1 MTTPVTVAIAQPAG
15 ADFIRSQHA
24 VWASLPMSLTARPD
38 GARMIA
44 VDGQSPGW
52 LETLAEAIRSGV
64 AGVLLV
70 RPVAAPAR
78 RVRAA
83 AEAAASAGTA
93 VVVETAWASNPA
105 VVQLARAVAGRLP
118 DIGLIDSVA
127 QVAGDHRG
135 PWADVLLDHVVLL
148 RAVTGPLDA
157 VRFAVQDVHGYTVD
171 GVRGAS
177 TVAMAAVRSAVSP
190 PVARLAAYGA
200 TAEAHLVVPT
210 GDTAAPAAAW
220 IVDPAGATAQPT
232 SYETTS
238 RVSWRRLCGAV
249 SERSGEPVRDLA
261 DLADDTELVAT
272 ITESWPGHGTG
283 GLAGSARDKG
293 GYSAARRG
301 TPRVLH

>member
-1 MTTPVTVAIAQPAG
+1 MTSPATVAIAQPAG

-24 VWASLPMSLTARPD
+24 VWASLPMSLTAGPA
-38 GARMIA
+38 GAQMIA

-52 LETLAEAIRSGV
+52 LETLAEAIRPDV

-70 RPVAAPAR
+70 RPGAGPPAR

-83 AEAAASAGTA
+83 AEAAASTGTA

-105 VVQLARAVAGRLP
+105 VPQLARAIAGRLP
-118 DIGLIDSVA
+118 DTRLIDSVA
-127 QVAGDHRG
+127 QVAGERRG
-135 PWADVLLDHVVLL
+135 QWADVLLDHVALL

-177 TVAMAAVRSAVSP
+177 TIAMAAVRSAVSP

-220 IVDPAGATAQPT
+220 IVDPACATAQPT

-238 RVSWRRLCGAV
+238 RVSWRRLCGAA
-249 SERSGEPVRDLA
+249 SPRSGEPVRDLA
-261 DLADDTELVAT
+261 DLADDSELVAT
-272 ITESWPGHGTG
+272 ITESW
-283 GLAGSARDKG
+283 SARSPDG
-293 GYSAARRG
+293 RLSREH
-301 TPRVLH
+301 T

>member
-1 MTTPVTVAIAQPAG
+1 VTAPATVAIAQPAG

-24 VWASLPMSLTARPD
+24 VWASLPMSLTA
-38 GARMIA
+38 GAAGAQMIA

-52 LETLAEAIRSGV
+52 LETLAEAIRPDV

-70 RPVAAPAR
+70 RPGAGPPAR

-83 AEAAASAGTA
+83 AEAAASTGTA

-105 VVQLARAVAGRLP
+105 VPQLARAIAGRLP
-118 DIGLIDSVA
+118 DTRLIDSVA
-127 QVAGDHRG
+127 QVAGERRG
-135 PWADVLLDHVVLL
+135 QWADVLLDHVALL

-177 TVAMAAVRSAVSP
+177 TVAMAALRSAVSP
-190 PVARLAAYGA
+190 PGARLAAYGA

-220 IVDPAGATAQPT
+220 IVDPAGATAQPMWC
-232 SYETTS
+232 ETTS
-238 RVSWRRLCGAV
+238 RVSWRRLHSAV
-249 SERSGEPVRDLA
+249 SEASSGPSSDLS
-261 DLADDTELVAT
+261 DLADDIELVAA
-272 ITESWPGHGTG
+272 ITESWPIRSRGDE
-283 GLAGSARDKG
+283 S
-293 GYSAARRG
+293 RR
-301 TPRVLH
+301 